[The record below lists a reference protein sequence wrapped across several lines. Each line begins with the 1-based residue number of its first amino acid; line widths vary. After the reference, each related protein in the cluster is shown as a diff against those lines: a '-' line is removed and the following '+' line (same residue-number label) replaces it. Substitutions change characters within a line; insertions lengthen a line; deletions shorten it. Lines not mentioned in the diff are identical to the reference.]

1 MSDWQQQQDNESQA
15 WDEAYHLSLDADKAY
30 LAWLK
35 LEDAKLREII
45 GSMETQ

>member
-1 MSDWQQQQDNESQA
+1 MGWEQQQDNEAQA

-35 LEDAKLREII
+35 LEDAKLRAAI
-45 GSMETQ
+45 GSTEEQ